1 MPSLSELNVFLKP
14 QSVTVIGATERP
26 GSWGSFIMNGLLS
39 RTYPGKIFPV
49 NHRADHVY
57 GIRAY
62 KEVGSLPESPDLA
75 ILTIPGTAVKE
86 AIEACGRKGVKGISI
101 ITAGYGE
108 AVDDGKK
115 REGELVRLARSYGMR
130 LLGPNVSGTFNLYAE
145 FNGSASPEM
154 HLVKSR
160 IAAVCQ
166 GGYAIYDLLAH
177 GFFKG
182 MGVGKFVH
190 TGNESDLTTTDFLEH
205 LGHDP
210 EVEAVLMYVEAVKD
224 GKRFLKVARDISQ
237 KKPIVMY
244 KAGKFKASSRAAKS
258 HTGALSGI
266 HGVYQGALDQANVLI
281 SPTMELLLPLG
292 HALTERPPMGGNRVA
307 ILTMGGSWGVA
318 LTDTLEMEGL
328 RVPELSETLQSKLRK
343 LGMPVRASVKNPV
356 DIGASG
362 LFFDKKLLFALGR
375 SILTS
380 GEADAMILHGMGRPG
395 MLDENAPERLRLFLE
410 TNKEIIR
417 GYAGME
423 KTFGLPVLIGTIF
436 ASRESQVVYD
446 LNEEGIRIYDRLDEI
461 AQILSLMY
469 RYRVRRESISC
480 PH

>member
-1 MPSLSELNVFLKP
+1 MPTKSELDVFLTP

-39 RTYPGKIFPV
+39 RPYAGKIYPV
-49 NHRADHVY
+49 NHQAGQVY

-62 KEVGSLPESPDLA
+62 REVGSLPESPDLA
-75 ILTIPGTAVKE
+75 ILTIPAKAVE
-86 AIEACGRKGVKGISI
+86 QAIEECGRKGVKGISI
-101 ITAGYGE
+101 IAAGYGE
-108 AVDDGKK
+108 AALEGKK
-115 REGELVRLARSYGMR
+115 RERELVRLARSYGMR
-130 LLGPNVSGTFNLYAE
+130 LLGPNVSGTFNLHAE

-154 HLVKSR
+154 HLVKSKL
-160 IAAVCQ
+160 AAVCQ

-177 GFFKG
+177 AFFRG

-205 LGHDP
+205 LGRDP
-210 EVEAVLMYVEAVKD
+210 EVEAIFMYVEAIKE
-224 GKRFLKVARDISQ
+224 GKRFLEVAREVSRT
-237 KKPIVMY
+237 KPIVMY
-244 KAGKFKASSRAAKS
+244 KAGKSSASSRAAKS

-266 HGVYQGALDQANVLI
+266 HGIYQGALAQANVLI

-292 HALTERPPMGGNRVA
+292 HALIERPPMDGNRVA

-318 LTDTLEMEGL
+318 LTDTLEREGL
-328 RVPELSETLQSKLRK
+328 RVPELSETLQAKLRN

-375 SILTS
+375 NILTS
-380 GEADAMILHGMGRPG
+380 GEADAIILHGMGRPG

-410 TNKEIIR
+410 INKEIIR

-423 KTFGLPVLIGTIF
+423 KEFGVPVFIGSIF
-436 ASRESQVVYD
+436 APWESQVIYD
-446 LNEEGIRIYDRLDEI
+446 LNKEGIRIYDRLDET

-469 RYRVRRESISC
+469 RYRVRRQSMHI
-480 PH
+480 